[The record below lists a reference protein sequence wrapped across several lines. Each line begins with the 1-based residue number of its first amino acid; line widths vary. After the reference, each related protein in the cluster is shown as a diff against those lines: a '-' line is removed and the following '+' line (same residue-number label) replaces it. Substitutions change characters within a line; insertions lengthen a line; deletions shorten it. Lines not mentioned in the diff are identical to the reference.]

1 MVMLSQKILLVS
13 NDSTSENLLLKS
25 LSDLKYEVVECPQ
38 RKQISEMLEKKV
50 FDLIIIDLDQDCSN
64 EWTIALNIRKVTDNP
79 IIIIS
84 NDIEEC
90 QKLLGYQ
97 LVNDFVK
104 KPYSIEEVI
113 CRVQV
118 QLNITKNSLC
128 NEQILL
134 DNLVIDP
141 SLRKVL
147 IDNREVDLTEKEFEI
162 LKFLIL
168 NSDRVITREELVREI
183 WKEKFKGNTRTIDT
197 HIKKLRRKIEENSA
211 KSYISTVWG
220 YGYRMIF

>member
-13 NDSTSENLLLKS
+13 NDSKSKNLLLKS
-25 LSDLKYEVVECPQ
+25 LSDLQYEVVECQ
-38 RKQISEMLEKKV
+38 ERKQISEMLEKKV
-50 FDLIIIDLDQDCSN
+50 FDLIIIDLDKDCSN

-104 KPYSIEEVI
+104 KPYSIEEVL

-168 NSDRVITREELVREI
+168 NSDRVITREELVQEI

-211 KSYISTVWG
+211 KAYISTVWG

>member
-13 NDSTSENLLLKS
+13 NDSKSKNLLLKS
-25 LSDLKYEVVECPQ
+25 LSDLKYEVVECQ
-38 RKQISEMLEKKV
+38 ERKQISEMLQRRI

-64 EWTIALNIRKVTDNP
+64 EWTLVLNIRKVTDNP

-104 KPYSIEEVI
+104 KPYSIEEVL
-113 CRVQV
+113 CRVQI

-147 IDNREVDLTEKEFEI
+147 IDNREIDLTEKEFEI

-168 NSDRVITREELVREI
+168 NSDRVITREELVKEI
-183 WKEKFKGNTRTIDT
+183 WKDKFKGNTRTIDT